1 MKRLIWASFV
11 ALVAAFASG
20 CETTSARQSERAEV
34 YASYRPTTDDVEIS
48 VRYAV
53 YSK

>member
-1 MKRLIWASFV
+1 MKRYFWASFV
-11 ALVAAFASG
+11 ALIAAFASG
-20 CETTSARQSERAEV
+20 CETTARQSERAEV